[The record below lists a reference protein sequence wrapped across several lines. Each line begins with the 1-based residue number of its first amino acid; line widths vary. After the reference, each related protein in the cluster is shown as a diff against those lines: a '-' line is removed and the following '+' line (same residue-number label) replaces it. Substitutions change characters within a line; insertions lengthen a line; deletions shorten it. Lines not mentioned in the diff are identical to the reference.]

1 MSKEHH
7 VIMSPGMDG
16 RIGGIQFVT
25 KNWPEKYGLHPEVV
39 QTVWKDGLG
48 LEPKLSKILALI
60 DSLSNGGKAV
70 SLVGTIA
77 SGSLMLNAFAERR
90 DIVNKVVN
98 VGGFLRRGHG
108 TGMHSFETRSVASK
122 AFRESVLRFERLEP
136 SLTEEDRKK
145 ILTVRPLLGDE
156 LVPAHTVTVD
166 GALNKTVPMGEH
178 ILGIATAL
186 VLYNPVIAFLK
197 EQQF

>member
-1 MSKEHH
+1 MNKEHH
-7 VIMSPGMDG
+7 IIMSPGMDG
-16 RIGGIQFVT
+16 KIEGIKFVT
-25 KNWPEKYGLHPEVV
+25 RNWAEKYGLHPEVV
-39 QTVWKDGLG
+39 QTVWKDGQG

-60 DSLSNGGKAV
+60 DSLSNGGKVV
-70 SLVGTIA
+70 SLVGTSA

-98 VGGFLRRGHG
+98 VGGFLRQGHG
-108 TGMHSFETRSVASK
+108 TGMHSFETRSAASK
-122 AFRESVLRFERLEP
+122 AFRESILRFESLEP

-156 LVPAHTVTVD
+156 LVPAHTVTVS
-166 GALNKTVPMGEH
+166 GAHNKTVPMGEH
-178 ILGIATAL
+178 VLGIATAL

-197 EQQF
+197 D